1 MTYKVVIQDTRELI
15 MHRIGYL
22 LSDGFQVLSLATQT
36 VFEFANLV
44 VGKPVYSIEHFS
56 PSGGQIRSSLGL
68 TVETLPLEAP
78 RLADTW
84 IVVGVNDPVTSNT
97 TPAVLDFVR
106 KAGAQ
111 ARRTV
116 GICTGGFILA
126 EAGLLAGR
134 RATTHWAYAQAL
146 KKRHPEITVE
156 EDRIYIVDGPFWTS
170 AGMTAGLDLA
180 VGMVE
185 KDLGADV
192 ARSVAHKLVMHQHR
206 SGGQSQHSEM
216 LDLAPKSD
224 RIQSVLNYA
233 RQHLKRALG
242 VEELAD
248 VAHLSPRQFTRVFT
262 AETGQSPAKAV
273 EGLRLEAARLMIE
286 QSRHSL
292 DVVARE
298 TGFRDRRHMREVFMR
313 GFGVPPQAVRR
324 DARRVAP
331 GQPEMVG
338 REAG

>member
-1 MTYKVVIQDTRELI
+1 

-22 LSDGFQVLSLATQT
+22 LTDGFQVLSLATQT
-36 VFEFANLV
+36 VFEFANQV
-44 VGKPVYSIEHFS
+44 ADTPFYSIENFS
-56 PSGGQIRSSLGL
+56 PDGGMVRSSLGL
-68 TVETLPLEAP
+68 ALQTRPLDAP

-84 IVVGVNDPVTSNT
+84 IVVGVNDPVKEDTNT
-97 TPAVLDFVR
+97 AVLDFVR
-106 KAGAQ
+106 QAARQ

-116 GICTGGFILA
+116 GVCTGGFILA
-126 EAGLLAGR
+126 EAGVLDGR
-134 RATTHWAYAQAL
+134 RATTHWAYAQIL
-146 KKRHPEITVE
+146 QKRHPQITVE
-156 EDRIYIVDGPFWTS
+156 ADRIYVIDGSVWTS

-185 KDLGADV
+185 KDLGAGV

-216 LDLAPKSD
+216 LGLAPKSD
-224 RIQSVLNYA
+224 RIQSALNHA
-233 RQHLKRALG
+233 RQHLNRPLG
-242 VEELAD
+242 VEELAA

-262 AETGQSPAKAV
+262 TETGQSPARAI

-292 DVVARE
+292 DVIASE
-298 TGFRDRRHMREVFMR
+298 SGFRDRRHMREAFLR

-324 DARRVAP
+324 DARRVEVDRSATD
-331 GQPEMVG
+331 
-338 REAG
+338 A